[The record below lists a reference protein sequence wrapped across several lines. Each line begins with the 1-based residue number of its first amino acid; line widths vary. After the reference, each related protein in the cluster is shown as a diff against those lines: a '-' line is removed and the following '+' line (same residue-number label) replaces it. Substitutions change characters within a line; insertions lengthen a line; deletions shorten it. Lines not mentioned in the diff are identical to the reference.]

1 MKYRHS
7 FHAGNFADV
16 HKHVTLVALLQ
27 AMQRKDKGL
36 LYVDTHAGSGLYE
49 LPREGQAAAEWRGGI
64 GRLREGQGETTSPEV
79 GAYLETLDTLDR
91 RLGRPGA
98 YPGSPLIAAQLL
110 RPQDRG
116 VAIESQARE
125 AAALREA
132 AAQANRLRVE
142 EGDGFGQ
149 VRALLPP
156 PERRGL
162 VLFDPP
168 YEESGADFVRVAAAL
183 EEALLRFETGVLL
196 AWYPIKQQRET
207 AAWQA
212 ALDARIVRPLLH
224 SELRLY
230 AADSRASLNGSGL
243 VIVNPPYLFGERMQQ
258 WLPALYTRLAV
269 DARGGVTVR
278 SREGR
283 A

>member
-36 LYVDTHAGSGLYE
+36 LYVDTHAGSGFHE
-49 LPREGQAAAEWRGGI
+49 LPREAPAAEWRGGI
-64 GRLREGQGETTSPEV
+64 GRLREGPGDTAMPEV
-79 GAYLETLDTLDR
+79 AAYLGTLDALDR
-91 RLGRPGA
+91 RLGRPAA

-116 VAIESQARE
+116 VAIECQARE
-125 AAALREA
+125 AAALREN
-132 AAQANRLRVE
+132 AAQMNRLRVE

-149 VRALLPP
+149 LRALLPP

-162 VLFDPP
+162 VLLDPP
-168 YEESGADFVRVAAAL
+168 YEESGADFVRVASAL
-183 EEALLRFETGVLL
+183 EEALSRFATGVLM

-212 ALDARIVRPLLH
+212 ALEARIVRPLLH

-243 VIVNPPYLFGERMQQ
+243 VIVNPPYLFAEHMRQ
-258 WLPALYTRLAV
+258 WLPALYARLAV
-269 DARGGVTVR
+269 DPRGGVTVR